1 MDLIFKKYFWVVN
14 LGALSLLAYF
24 VASGVND
31 VVASQLFAV
40 PKVTVKGDRATVGKA
55 PRMGRLAL
63 TDKPGDALEERLIF
77 DLNPKEPAEDEGD
90 KKEEEPDKKEEEG
103 TPEGELEESELP
115 IDLEGTAPVTDGQ
128 GMSSAV
134 IKVEGE
140 TKIAFIGSE
149 FLEGK
154 AKIADIQPRYIV
166 VKEEKDFKVV
176 KLWSEKAKAPPAS
189 KRPGF
194 NNRNRPGLNRDK
206 KKRPPPRTSK
216 RNNPRSNMAKGV
228 KKTGA
233 YAYEIDR
240 KMLDT
245 QLADLSKLGSQARI
259 VPNYRGGKYQG
270 FKLVGVRPGS
280 LYRSI
285 GIRSGDVIKS
295 INGKAI
301 DSPNKAIELFEK
313 LKNSTSIELDFERR
327 GQPKTLNY
335 SIK

>member
-1 MDLIFKKYFWVVN
+1 MDVIFKKYFWVVN
-14 LGALSLLAYF
+14 LGALSLLAFF

-31 VVASQLFAV
+31 IVGAKLFAV
-40 PKVTVKGDRATVGKA
+40 PTADVKNAALSAGKA
-55 PRMGRLAL
+55 PRMGRLAM
-63 TDKPGDALEERLIF
+63 TDHPGDALKERLIF
-77 DLNPKEPAEDEGD
+77 DLDPKEDAG
-90 KKEEEPDKKEEEG
+90 EPDEKTDEPESTDEPDEK
-103 TPEGELEESELP
+103 PEGELEESELP
-115 IDLEGTAPVTDGQ
+115 IDLEGTAPVEG
-128 GMSSAV
+128 GVMSSAV

-166 VKEEKDFKVV
+166 VKEDKTFKVV
-176 KLWSEKAKAPPAS
+176 KLWSDKVAGPAKPKRGFQPRNPRGGAAGRKTSARTPP
-189 KRPGF
+189 K
-194 NNRNRPGLNRDK
+194 
-206 KKRPPPRTSK
+206 PRTPAKSAA
-216 RNNPRSNMAKGV
+216 SKGV

-233 YAYEIDR
+233 YAYEIDK

-295 INGKAI
+295 INGKPI
-301 DSPNKAIELFEK
+301 DSPNKAIQLFEQ
-313 LKNSTSIELDFERR
+313 LKNSSNIELDFERR

>member
-1 MDLIFKKYFWVVN
+1 MDLVFKKYFWVVN
-14 LGALSLLAYF
+14 LGALSLLAF
-24 VASGVND
+24 MVASTVNQW
-31 VVASQLFAV
+31 VGSQMSAV
-40 PKVTVKGDRATVGKA
+40 PRLAAGSDTTTAGGA

-63 TDKPGDALEERLIF
+63 TQPPGDQLRDWLIF
-77 DLNPKEPAEDEGD
+77 DLEPKVDEGD
-90 KKEEEPDKKEEEG
+90 EPEQPENTDKEAEVTK
-103 TPEGELEESELP
+103 PEGELEESELP
-115 IDLEGTAPVTDGQ
+115 IDLEGTAPVTTAE
-128 GMSSAV
+128 GMSTAV

-140 TKIAFIGSE
+140 TKIAFVGSE
-149 FLEGK
+149 FLDGK
-154 AKIADIQPRYIV
+154 AKIADIQPRFIV
-166 VKEEKDFKVV
+166 VQEGGTFKVI
-176 KLWSEKAKAPPAS
+176 KLWSEKAKSAPPGRRGFGKKDKFGPRGASKS
-189 KRPGF
+189 KRPAP
-194 NNRNRPGLNRDK
+194 RPKPARG
-206 KKRPPPRTSK
+206 
-216 RNNPRSNMAKGV
+216 RSNAAKGV

-233 YAYEIDR
+233 YSYEIDR

-245 QLADLSKLGSQARI
+245 QLADLSKLTSQARI

-295 INGKAI
+295 INGRPI